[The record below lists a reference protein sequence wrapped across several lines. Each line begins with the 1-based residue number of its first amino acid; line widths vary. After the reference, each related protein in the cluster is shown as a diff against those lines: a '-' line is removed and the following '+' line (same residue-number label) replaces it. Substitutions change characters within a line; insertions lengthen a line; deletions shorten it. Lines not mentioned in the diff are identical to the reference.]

1 MIDGMLKALK
11 MTCKDV
17 YPLISETQDHPLPFF
32 SRMRLKMHLAIC
44 ELCHIYRKQL
54 EIICKMAQSLGK
66 DDSKAFEETSLKPE
80 VKEKIQKWIAEKT

>member
-1 MIDGMLKALK
+1 
-11 MTCKDV
+11 
-17 YPLISETQDHPLPFF
+17 
-32 SRMRLKMHLAIC
+32 MHLAIC